1 MRQVLDGMH
10 QGVVVRDASG
20 TIVDVNVA
28 AEAVLGQPRADL
40 IGRQS
45 VNLRGGVHADG
56 TPFPPNQSAA
66 SIALSTGR
74 DVVGELVGLTL
85 PGGELR
91 WVAVNAR
98 ALREGDA
105 ISGVV
110 STFVDVT
117 EQQELVAALAES
129 EKRFRLLAENA
140 SDLITSI
147 DPDGVRTYV
156 SPSCKA
162 LLGYE
167 PAELIGRVAIGLVH
181 PEDQPGLSAFLQS
194 LIDDGPAAYEARFR
208 HEQGNWV
215 WLETRGRAV
224 HDADGTLIELQ
235 TVARDITAERQA
247 ARELREAEERFR
259 NAFDQAPIGKA
270 LVSPD
275 GRFMRVNAAL
285 CQITGY
291 PEGDLLGTTFQSLTH
306 ADDLGAD
313 LERMQQILDGS
324 SESYAIEK
332 RYRHADGHYIWALL
346 HVSLVRGE
354 TGAPLYFVSQIQD
367 ISEQKRTAERLT
379 DLTLRD
385 SLTGLANRVL
395 FTDRLGHA
403 VERARRSRERIAV
416 LFIDLDRF
424 KSVNDSLGHAAGDEL
439 LRQAADRMRRAV
451 RPTDTIARL
460 GGDEFTVLCEDLGS
474 VGDAQCVADR
484 LSEELERP
492 FDLLGTQRSI
502 GVSIGI
508 GVAGALD
515 SAEAVLAKADAAM
528 YRAKNDQSDLRG
540 AA

>member
-45 VNLRGGVHADG
+45 VNLCGGVHADG

-74 DVVGELVGLTL
+74 DVVGELVGLTP

-208 HEQGNWV
+208 H
-215 WLETRGRAV
+215 
-224 HDADGTLIELQ
+224 
-235 TVARDITAERQA
+235 
-247 ARELREAEERFR
+247 
-259 NAFDQAPIGKA
+259 
-270 LVSPD
+270 
-275 GRFMRVNAAL
+275 
-285 CQITGY
+285 
-291 PEGDLLGTTFQSLTH
+291 
-306 ADDLGAD
+306 
-313 LERMQQILDGS
+313 
-324 SESYAIEK
+324 
-332 RYRHADGHYIWALL
+332 
-346 HVSLVRGE
+346 
-354 TGAPLYFVSQIQD
+354 
-367 ISEQKRTAERLT
+367 
-379 DLTLRD
+379 
-385 SLTGLANRVL
+385 
-395 FTDRLGHA
+395 
-403 VERARRSRERIAV
+403 
-416 LFIDLDRF
+416 
-424 KSVNDSLGHAAGDEL
+424 
-439 LRQAADRMRRAV
+439 
-451 RPTDTIARL
+451 
-460 GGDEFTVLCEDLGS
+460 
-474 VGDAQCVADR
+474 
-484 LSEELERP
+484 
-492 FDLLGTQRSI
+492 
-502 GVSIGI
+502 
-508 GVAGALD
+508 
-515 SAEAVLAKADAAM
+515 
-528 YRAKNDQSDLRG
+528 
-540 AA
+540 